1 MAAGKLFFSKFVVLE
16 NEEGPSYTG
25 IVDKDTTETDLANRK
40 SQRSQPVVDEVIVPA
55 PIF

>member
-1 MAAGKLFFSKFVVLE
+1 MVLE

-25 IVDKDTTETDLANRK
+25 IADKDTTETDLANRK

-55 PIF
+55 PIFQTQELIVP